1 MTYSVWKYPLKLTDW
16 QPIDM
21 PKGARLLSVAEQ
33 HGILC
38 LWALVDTTADKTAR
52 SIVIIGTGHLAP
64 APTDPF
70 TYVGS
75 ALAAAG
81 DLVWHVFDAGELTS

>member
-1 MTYSVWKYPLKLTDW
+1 MGHSIWKYSLKLTDC
-16 QPIDM
+16 QVIEM

-38 LWALVDTTADKTAR
+38 LWALVDTTADKTDR
-52 SIVIIGTGHLAP
+52 SIVLIGTGHFAP
-64 APTDPF
+64 APNDPF

-75 ALAAAG
+75 TLSDG
-81 DLVWHVFDAGELTS
+81 GNFVWHVFDAGERP